1 MVFAYKKS
9 KNEGYRIYEMN
20 LDGTGLRQ
28 LTFDAP
34 EEAHLMARY
43 GQRFRYEDC
52 DPIYLPNDK
61 IMFASTRPQRR
72 VFCFGSTVTS
82 LYVMD
87 ADDGNPCCISEG
99 PVNEMSP
106 CVLDNGQVIYTRWE
120 YVDKGFGNVQ
130 SLWSMYPDGSHSA
143 HVYKSDLVL
152 PAGMVNARGIPGSS
166 RIVTIGAPHCGLSVG
181 PVVLVENSIDRRTPG
196 GMTNLTPELGYPGM
210 SPHRSGQT
218 FGYFKEPYPLSEKCF
233 LVSYNP
239 RARDSEPAG
248 YGIYVL
254 DAWGNREELHRD
266 PSMSCFQPTPLRPR
280 RKPTVIPPV
289 AEQGETEEKALGT
302 LFMQDVYEGVTGI
315 PRGRVRYLRVTEAL
329 GVSWDDG
336 WRSGQQDDGAG
347 LQASAVSLR
356 CDVNIKKIHGIA
368 TVHEDGSAHFTVPA
382 GKNLFFQALD
392 ENYMELQRMRTFVN
406 LMPGEKRSCIG
417 CHEHRTSAP
426 PLKSAQPTAL
436 SRPAETL
443 RPQPGDTGPRRV
455 HYALDIRPILDKHCV
470 GCHGSQEP
478 PGDLDLD
485 ETLYYCN
492 DANMNVTAL
501 VNASGAVVERYAYD
515 PYGKVTILDGTT
527 GGQTEWAADDN
538 QKSDVD
544 NEILYCGYRFDPESG
559 LYHVRHRY
567 YHPTL
572 GRWVGRDPFGNGRP
586 ASLPTRQAFMR
597 VAEALAVSW
606 RQANR
611 EAQNEVFDYPDGM
624 SLYQYVAGQP
634 GRRLDPSG
642 LASHCCGPEVTE
654 LLDKML
660 QDIDTRWAGMDD
672 ADKQRTCTRLWDR
685 KGTPTQWDIQE
696 FSSMPRGG
704 ALPTVNMPGFCEG
717 PCPSQDDT
725 ECRTTVTVHGKCY
738 DTGQVNYILWGKL
751 NGLCG
756 TWRVTTYTFVI
767 LYKVPNI
774 ALSGFSPHHVPEA
787 LGLTAVGYSGDLEN
801 GKNIG
806 SQHEQCKVA
815 GCKSKLEKL
824 EYWPKPYHAKS
835 AP

>member
-52 DPIYLPNDK
+52 DPIYLPNGK

-87 ADDGNPCCISEG
+87 ADGGNPCCISEG

-106 CVLDNGQVIYTRWE
+106 CVLDDGQVIYTRWE

-302 LFMQDVYEGVTGI
+302 LFMQDVYEGMTGI
-315 PRGRVRYLRVTEAL
+315 PRGRVRYLRVTEAI

-455 HYALDIRPILDKHCV
+455 HYALDIRPTLDKHCV

-478 PGDLDLD
+478 PGDPDLD

-527 GGQTEWAADDN
+527 GGQTEWAADAD

-544 NEILYCGYRFDPESG
+544 NEILYCGYRFDPETG

-572 GRWVGRDPFGNGRP
+572 GRWVSRDPIGYGDDMTLYGYG
-586 ASLPTRQAFMR
+586 ASSPMA
-597 VAEALAVSW
+597 W
-606 RQANR
+606 I
-611 EAQNEVFDYPDGM
+611 
-624 SLYQYVAGQP
+624 
-634 GRRLDPSG
+634 DPSG
-642 LASHCCGPEVTE
+642 LRESPCGPGCCPGQD
-654 LLDKML
+654 DKANTDKVNRL
-660 QDIDTRWAGMDD
+660 IKDHLERGLRAGMASPGSWSAAGYLAAD
-672 ADKQRTCTRLWDR
+672 ADRRLGADTNMEMALY
-685 KGTPTQWDIQE
+685 KALNTGTPGILTDTFAKCIQICGVCIGTDKLGHM
-696 FSSMPRGG
+696 F
-704 ALPTVNMPGFCEG
+704 
-717 PCPSQDDT
+717 QQ
-725 ECRTTVTVHGKCY
+725 
-738 DTGQVNYILWGKL
+738 GQVLYGIKRDMMRQGMKEGVAEKYAAAFSEWTEGLYDPGNYSKDVDKWL
-751 NGLCG
+751 
-756 TWRVTTYTFVI
+756 TTGRLPVAYTHYDLRPISEYRNRYGGSWFIDISAAGYWLERSRADHVA
-767 LYKVPNI
+767 N
-774 ALSGFSPHHVPEA
+774 LSGM
-787 LGLTAVGYSGDLEN
+787 
-801 GKNIG
+801 KM
-806 SQHEQCKVA
+806 
-815 GCKSKLEKL
+815 
-824 EYWPKPYHAKS
+824 
-835 AP
+835 